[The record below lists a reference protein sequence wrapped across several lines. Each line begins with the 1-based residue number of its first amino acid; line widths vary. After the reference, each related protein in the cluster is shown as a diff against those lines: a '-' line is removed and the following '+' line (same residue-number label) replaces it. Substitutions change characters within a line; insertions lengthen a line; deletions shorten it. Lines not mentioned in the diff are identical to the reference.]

1 MRQVPEKSPLVFTRG
16 YLLQEFVGGVFPGV
30 IPLLS
35 VNTRAVIARTCRR
48 INPGNKSFI
57 GGTRRR
63 DGPLSSTWGVP
74 SFTLHGDQVIL
85 KLKGNKLTAIFVY

>member
-1 MRQVPEKSPLVFTRG
+1 
-16 YLLQEFVGGVFPGV
+16 VGGVFPGV

-35 VNTRAVIARTCRR
+35 VNTRAGIARTCRR

-57 GGTRRR
+57 GGTCRRV
-63 DGPLSSTWGVP
+63 GPLSPTWCVP